1 MDNVNNPSHYNKGKI
16 ECIDAIEVAVSDL
29 SGIEAVCTA
38 NVIKYMWRWKQKNGI
53 EDLSKARWYLSRL
66 IKEMQKYDIA
76 VETDQIN
83 PISPIA
89 TLKQAIAT
97 LKQDCI
103 TKVLEGLQN
112 AKNIHS

>member
-83 PISPIA
+83 PISPIV
-89 TLKQAIAT
+89 T
-97 LKQDCI
+97 LKQDYI

>member
-1 MDNVNNPSHYNKGKI
+1 
-16 ECIDAIEVAVSDL
+16 
-29 SGIEAVCTA
+29 
-38 NVIKYMWRWKQKNGI
+38 
-53 EDLSKARWYLSRL
+53 
-66 IKEMQKYDIA
+66 MQKYDIA

-89 TLKQAIAT
+89 TLKQ
-97 LKQDCI
+97 DCI

>member
-66 IKEMQKYDIA
+66 IKEMQKYDIV
-76 VETDQIN
+76 VEEDQIN
-83 PISPIA
+83 SVSPISPIA
-89 TLKQAIAT
+89 TLKQ
-97 LKQDCI
+97 DCM

>member
-89 TLKQAIAT
+89 TLKQVAT